1 MNALRPRRGTVRWL
15 EAQDPRVVRNAAR
28 SRYSDDVPV
37 FVSEIVRC
45 WKKDGDI
52 RNLCRE
58 IEKEIGRE
66 GQRVDRLALRQLD
79 EAMRRER
86 NA

>member
-1 MNALRPRRGTVRWL
+1 MIPNRGTVRWI
-15 EAQDPRVVRNAAR
+15 EAQESRVVRNAAR
-28 SRYSDDVPV
+28 SRYPDDVPV

-52 RNLCRE
+52 RKLCRE
-58 IEKEIGRE
+58 IEKEIVRE
-66 GQRVDRLALRQLD
+66 QRQADQFALRQLD